1 MMTKWDINLIV
12 EEYADTITRICYSYG
27 KNYDDTQDIMQN
39 VFLKLMRANPKFD
52 SKEHEKAWIIRVTIN
67 ECKDFLK
74 NIFRRHASLEEIQEI
89 PIEEE
94 ADLSYI
100 REAVLKL
107 PDKYK
112 SVIYLFYYE
121 GYTVVEIAGI
131 LHKKENTIY
140 TWMNRARQMLKE
152 MVGGDVE

>member
-1 MMTKWDINLIV
+1 MMTKWDINVIV

-39 VFLKLMRANPKFD
+39 VFLKLMRANPEFH

-74 NIFRRHASLEEIQEI
+74 NIFRRHTSLEEAQEI
-89 PIEEE
+89 PIEEKE
-94 ADLSYI
+94 DLSYI

-107 PDKYK
+107 PDKYT

-121 GYTVVEIAGI
+121 GYTAVEIAGI
-131 LHKKENTIY
+131 LHKKENTVY
-140 TWMNRARQMLKE
+140 TWMNRARQMLKD

>member
-12 EEYADTITRICYSYG
+12 EEYADTITRICYPYG

-94 ADLSYI
+94 EDLSYI

-121 GYTVVEIAGI
+121 GYTAVEIAGI

>member
-1 MMTKWDINLIV
+1 MMTKWDINVIV

-27 KNYDDTQDIMQN
+27 KN
-39 VFLKLMRANPKFD
+39 D

-74 NIFRRHASLEEIQEI
+74 NIFRRHTSLEEAQEI
-89 PIEEE
+89 PIEEKE
-94 ADLSYI
+94 DLSYI

-121 GYTVVEIAGI
+121 GYTAVEIAGI
-131 LHKKENTIY
+131 LHKKENTVY
-140 TWMNRARQMLKE
+140 TWMNRARQMLKD

>member
-94 ADLSYI
+94 EDLSYI

-121 GYTVVEIAGI
+121 GYSAVEIAGI

>member
-1 MMTKWDINLIV
+1 MMTKWDINVIV

-39 VFLKLMRANPKFD
+39 FFLKHMRANPEFD

-74 NIFRRHASLEEIQEI
+74 NIFRRHTSLEEAQEI
-89 PIEEE
+89 PIEEKE
-94 ADLSYI
+94 DLSYI

-121 GYTVVEIAGI
+121 GYTAVEIAGI
-131 LHKKENTIY
+131 LHKKENTVY
-140 TWMNRARQMLKE
+140 TWMNRARQMLKD

>member
-94 ADLSYI
+94 EDLSYI

-121 GYTVVEIAGI
+121 GYTAVEIAGI
-131 LHKKENTIY
+131 LQKKENTIY

>member
-94 ADLSYI
+94 EDLSYI

-121 GYTVVEIAGI
+121 GYLAVEIAGI

>member
-1 MMTKWDINLIV
+1 
-12 EEYADTITRICYSYG
+12 
-27 KNYDDTQDIMQN
+27 MQN
-39 VFLKLMRANPKFD
+39 VFLKLMRANPEFH

-74 NIFRRHASLEEIQEI
+74 NIFRRHTSLEEAQEI
-89 PIEEE
+89 PIEEKE
-94 ADLSYI
+94 DLSYI

-121 GYTVVEIAGI
+121 GYTAVEIAGI
-131 LHKKENTIY
+131 LHKKENTVY
-140 TWMNRARQMLKE
+140 TWMNRARQMLKD

>member
-1 MMTKWDINLIV
+1 MMTKWDINVIV

-39 VFLKLMRANPKFD
+39 VFLKLMRANPEFD

-74 NIFRRHASLEEIQEI
+74 NIFRRHTSLEEAQEI
-89 PIEEE
+89 PIEEKE
-94 ADLSYI
+94 DLSYI

-121 GYTVVEIAGI
+121 GCTAVEIAGI
-131 LHKKENTIY
+131 LHKKENTVY
-140 TWMNRARQMLKE
+140 TWMNRARQMLKD

>member
-39 VFLKLMRANPKFD
+39 VFFKLMRANPKFD

-94 ADLSYI
+94 EDLSYI

-121 GYTVVEIAGI
+121 GYTAVEIAGI

>member
-1 MMTKWDINLIV
+1 MMTKWDINVIV

-39 VFLKLMRANPKFD
+39 VFLKLMRANPEFD

-74 NIFRRHASLEEIQEI
+74 NIFRRHTSLEEAQEI
-89 PIEEE
+89 PIEEKE
-94 ADLSYI
+94 DLSCI

-121 GYTVVEIAGI
+121 GYTAVEIAGI
-131 LHKKENTIY
+131 LHKKENTVY
-140 TWMNRARQMLKE
+140 TWMNRARQMLKD

>member
-1 MMTKWDINLIV
+1 MMTKWDINVIV

-39 VFLKLMRANPKFD
+39 VFLKLMRANPEFD

-74 NIFRRHASLEEIQEI
+74 NIFRRHTSREEAQEI
-89 PIEEE
+89 PIEEKE
-94 ADLSYI
+94 DLSYI

-121 GYTVVEIAGI
+121 GYTAVEIAGI
-131 LHKKENTIY
+131 LHKKENTVY
-140 TWMNRARQMLKE
+140 TWMNRARQMLKD

>member
-27 KNYDDTQDIMQN
+27 KNYDDIQDIMQN

-94 ADLSYI
+94 EDLSYI

-121 GYTVVEIAGI
+121 GYTAVEIAGI

>member
-74 NIFRRHASLEEIQEI
+74 SIFRRHASLEEIQEI

-94 ADLSYI
+94 EDLSYI

-107 PDKYK
+107 PDKYR

-121 GYTVVEIAGI
+121 GYTAVEIAGI

>member
-1 MMTKWDINLIV
+1 MMTKWDINVIV

-94 ADLSYI
+94 EDLSYI

-121 GYTVVEIAGI
+121 GYSAVEIAGI

>member
-39 VFLKLMRANPKFD
+39 VFLKLMRANPKFN

-94 ADLSYI
+94 EDLSYI

-121 GYTVVEIAGI
+121 GYTAVEIAGI

>member
-94 ADLSYI
+94 EDLSYI

-121 GYTVVEIAGI
+121 GYSAVEIAGI

-152 MVGGDVE
+152 MVGGDVD

>member
-94 ADLSYI
+94 EDLSYI
-100 REAVLKL
+100 REAALKL

-121 GYTVVEIAGI
+121 GYTAVEIAGI

>member
-1 MMTKWDINLIV
+1 MMTKWDINVIV

-39 VFLKLMRANPKFD
+39 VFLKLMRANPEFD

-74 NIFRRHASLEEIQEI
+74 NIFRRHTSLEEAQEI
-89 PIEEE
+89 PIEEKE
-94 ADLSYI
+94 DLSYI

-121 GYTVVEIAGI
+121 GYTAVEIAGI
-131 LHKKENTIY
+131 LHKKENTVY
-140 TWMNRARQMLKE
+140 TWMNRARQMLKD

>member
-39 VFLKLMRANPKFD
+39 VFLKLMRANSKFD

-94 ADLSYI
+94 EDLSYI

-121 GYTVVEIAGI
+121 GYTAVEIAGI

>member
-1 MMTKWDINLIV
+1 MMTKRDINVIV

-39 VFLKLMRANPKFD
+39 VFLKLMRANPEFD

-74 NIFRRHASLEEIQEI
+74 NIFRRHTSLEEAQEI
-89 PIEEE
+89 PIEEKE
-94 ADLSYI
+94 DLSYI

-121 GYTVVEIAGI
+121 GYTAVEIAGI
-131 LHKKENTIY
+131 LHEKENTVY
-140 TWMNRARQMLKE
+140 TWMNRARQMLKD

>member
-94 ADLSYI
+94 EDLSYI

-121 GYTVVEIAGI
+121 GYTAVEIAGI